1 MGEIFSRLSIRYSL
15 SILVTV
21 KRSSNFLLYKR
32 SEQHSDQRGFEWQE
46 AYKFSVPLFGKNV
59 VYDCSLESA

>member
-1 MGEIFSRLSIRYSL
+1 MGEIFNRRSIRFSL

-21 KRSSNFLLYKR
+21 NRSSEFLLYER
-32 SEQHSDQRGFEWQE
+32 SELRSDQSGFEWQE

-59 VYDCSLESA
+59 VYKF